1 MPYTK
6 SAQKNFEEIWKDL
19 LKIKIK
25 IIFNLS
31 IQTNK
36 NFIDLLENEL
46 PEAFEYKEIWEK
58 DYS

>member
-6 SAQKNFEEIWKDL
+6 SAQNNFEKIWKDI

-25 IIFNLS
+25 ILFELS
-31 IQTNK
+31 KQTNN
-36 NFIDLLENEL
+36 NFIDLLKNDL